1 MPFDISKNGHMDAEC
16 KLLGDACQVAVEIRG
31 EDTYS
36 ASSEDVRKAQNESIL
51 KKVKEWSTFIS
62 TS

>member
-1 MPFDISKNGHMDAEC
+1 MDAEC